1 MRYREL
7 GRSGLS
13 VSEIGYGAWG
23 IGESAW
29 VGATEDESV
38 RALNRAIDLGV
49 NFIDTARGYGESER
63 IVGRVVRERA
73 AAGAGSAAGSGN
85 GTGTGTGGG
94 EVLVATKV
102 PPKNRVWPAPDG
114 LDPAETYPGAH
125 IRESLETSLRT
136 SGLDHF
142 DVLQFH
148 VWSDEWVGR
157 GDWLET
163 IAELKQEG
171 KIRLFGVSINDH
183 QPDNALALVRSGA
196 VDTVQVIYNIFDQA
210 PADTLLPACE
220 EHGVGVI
227 VRVAL
232 DEGGLTGR
240 ITADT
245 TFPEGDWRNRYFRD
259 DRPAQVEQHVAAIV
273 DDLGITSD
281 EIAENALRF
290 VLSSPAVSTVI
301 PGMRTVRNVER
312 NTALSDG
319 RPLTADQ
326 LAVLAKHRWQ
336 RNFYA

>member
-23 IGESAW
+23 IGESSW
-29 VGATEDESV
+29 VGATEDESL

-63 IVGRVVRERA
+63 IVGQVVRERA
-73 AAGAGSAAGSGN
+73 GD
-85 GTGTGTGGG
+85 

-102 PPKNRVWPAPDG
+102 PPLNREWPAQDG
-114 LDPAETYPGAH
+114 TDPAETFPGEH
-125 IRESLETSLRT
+125 IRTSLETSLRA

-148 VWSDEWVGR
+148 VWNDEWMGR

-163 IAELKQEG
+163 VAELKKEG
-171 KIRLFGVSINDH
+171 KIRLFGVSVNDH
-183 QPDNALALVRSGA
+183 RPESAIALVRSGA
-196 VDTVQVIYNIFDQA
+196 VDSVQVIYNVFDQA
-210 PADTLLPACE
+210 PADAFLPACE

-240 ITADT
+240 ITAGT

-259 DRPAQVEQHVAAIV
+259 DRPAQVEQRVAAIV
-273 DDLGITSD
+273 ADLGIEPD
-281 EIAENALRF
+281 AVAEHALRF

-301 PGMRTVRNVER
+301 PGMRSVRNVER

-319 RPLTADQ
+319 IPLTAGQ
-326 LAVLAKHRWQ
+326 LAVLAGHRWQ
-336 RNFYA
+336 RNFYS

>member
-7 GRSGLS
+7 GLGGLS

-23 IGESAW
+23 IGESSW
-29 VGATEDESV
+29 VGATEDDSV
-38 RALNRAIDLGV
+38 RALHRAIDLGV
-49 NFIDTARGYGESER
+49 NFVDTARGYGESER

-73 AAGAGSAAGSGN
+73 GE
-85 GTGTGTGGG
+85 

-102 PPKNRVWPAPDG
+102 PPKNGMWPAPEG
-114 LDPAETYPGAH
+114 LDPAATFPGEH
-125 IRESLETSLRT
+125 IRESLETSLRV

-148 VWSDEWVGR
+148 VWSDDWVGR

-163 IAELKQEG
+163 VSALKQSG
-171 KIRLFGVSINDH
+171 KIRSFGVSVNDH
-183 QPDNALALVRSGA
+183 QPETALALVRSGA
-196 VDTVQVIYNIFDQA
+196 VDSVQVIYNIFDQA
-210 PADTLLPACE
+210 PAEELLPACT

-240 ITADT
+240 IDAGT
-245 TFPEGDWRNRYFRD
+245 TFPEGDWRNRYFRG
-259 DRPAQVEQHVAAIV
+259 DRPAQVGQRAAAIV
-273 DDLGITSD
+273 ADLGITLD
-281 EIAENALRF
+281 ELAEHAMRF
-290 VLSSPAVSTVI
+290 VLSSTAVSTVI

-312 NTALSDG
+312 NAALSDG

-326 LAVLAKHRWQ
+326 LAVLAEHRWQ
-336 RNFYA
+336 RNFYS

>member
-38 RALNRAIDLGV
+38 RALHRALDLGV
-49 NFIDTARGYGESER
+49 NLIDTARGYGESER
-63 IVGRVVRERA
+63 IVGRVVRER
-73 AAGAGSAAGSGN
+73 
-85 GTGTGTGGG
+85 TGDDI
-94 EVLVATKV
+94 LVATKV
-102 PPKNRVWPAPDG
+102 PPLNRVWPAPDG
-114 LDPAETYPGAH
+114 LDPAEAFPGTH
-125 IRESLETSLRT
+125 LRSSLETSLRV

-142 DVLQFH
+142 DVVQFH

-163 IAELKQEG
+163 VEALKREG

-183 QPDNALALVRSGA
+183 EPDNALRLVRSGT

-210 PADTLLPACE
+210 PAERLFPACV

-240 ITADT
+240 ITAGS
-245 TFPEGDWRNRYFRD
+245 TFPEGDFRNRYFRD
-259 DRPAQVEQHVAAIV
+259 DRPAEVERRVTAICA
-273 DDLGITSD
+273 DLGIEPQD
-281 EIAENALRF
+281 MAETALRF
-290 VLSSPAVSTVI
+290 VLSAPAVSTVI
-301 PGMRTVRNVER
+301 PGMRSVRNVER
-312 NTALSDG
+312 NTAVSDG
-319 RPLTADQ
+319 RLLDEDR
-326 LAVLAKHRWQ
+326 LAVLARHRWQ
-336 RNFYA
+336 RNFYG

>member
-1 MRYREL
+1 MHYREL
-7 GRSGLS
+7 GRSELT

-23 IGESAW
+23 IGESNW

-38 RALNRAIDLGV
+38 RALHRAIDLGV

-63 IVGRVVRERA
+63 IVGQVVRERA
-73 AAGAGSAAGSGN
+73 
-85 GTGTGTGGG
+85 GTGDD
-94 EVLVATKV
+94 VLVATKV

-114 LDPAETYPGAH
+114 LDPADTFPGAH

-183 QPDNALALVRSGA
+183 EPDNALALVTSGA
-196 VDTVQVIYNIFDQA
+196 VDSVQVIYNIFDQS
-210 PADTLLPACE
+210 PAEALLPACV

-232 DEGGLTGR
+232 DEGALTGR
-240 ITADT
+240 ITADS
-245 TFPEGDWRNRYFRD
+245 TFPEGDFRNRYFRD
-259 DRPAQVEQHVAAIV
+259 DRPAQVEQRVSAIIA
-273 DDLGITSD
+273 DLGITPD
-281 EIAENALRF
+281 EMAETALRF

-326 LAVLAKHRWQ
+326 LATLANHRWQ
-336 RNFYA
+336 RNFYS

>member
-7 GRSGLS
+7 GRSGMRI
-13 VSEIGYGAWG
+13 SEIGYGAWG
-23 IGESAW
+23 IGESSW
-29 VGATEDESV
+29 VGATENESV
-38 RALNRAIDLGV
+38 RALHRAVELGV

-63 IVGRVVRERA
+63 IVGQVVRERA
-73 AAGAGSAAGSGN
+73 GD
-85 GTGTGTGGG
+85 

-102 PPKNRVWPAPDG
+102 PPENGVWPPADG
-114 LDPAETYPGAH
+114 TDPAQAFSGKH
-125 IRESLETSLRT
+125 IRATLETSLRA

-148 VWSDEWVGR
+148 VWHDEWVGR

-163 IAELKQEG
+163 VTELKREG
-171 KIRLFGVSINDH
+171 KIRLFGVSVNDH
-183 QPDNALALVRSGA
+183 RPGSALALVRSGA
-196 VDTVQVIYNIFDQA
+196 VDSVQVIYNVFDQS
-210 PADTLLPACE
+210 PADELLPACQ

-240 ITADT
+240 ITAGT

-259 DRPAQVEQHVAAIV
+259 DRPAQVERRVAAIV
-273 DDLGITSD
+273 ADLGIEPD
-281 EIAENALRF
+281 AVAEHALRF

-301 PGMRTVRNVER
+301 PGMRSVRNVER

-319 RPLTADQ
+319 RPLTEDQ
-326 LAVLAKHRWQ
+326 LAVLAGHRWQ
-336 RNFYA
+336 RDFYA

>member
-1 MRYREL
+1 MQYRKL
-7 GRSGLS
+7 GRNGPD

-29 VGATEDESV
+29 IGATEDESIK
-38 RALNRAIDLGV
+38 ALHKAIDLGV

-73 AAGAGSAAGSGN
+73 
-85 GTGTGTGGG
+85 G
-94 EVLVATKV
+94 EQIFVATKV
-102 PPKNRVWPAPDG
+102 PPKNRVWPAPQG
-114 LDPAETYPGAH
+114 LDPAETFPGAH
-125 IRESLETSLRT
+125 IRESLETSLRV
-136 SGLDHF
+136 SGLEHF

-163 IAELKQEG
+163 VAALKQDG
-171 KIRLFGVSINDH
+171 KIRLFGISINDH
-183 QPDNALALVRSGA
+183 QPDNALALVRSGV

-210 PADTLLPACE
+210 PADNLLPACE

-232 DEGGLTGR
+232 DEGGLTGN
-240 ITADT
+240 ITKDT
-245 TFPEGDWRNRYFRD
+245 TFPEGDFRQRYFRD
-259 DRPAQVEQHVAAIV
+259 DRPAQVEQHVDAIV
-273 DDLGITSD
+273 ADLGIGRD
-281 EIAENALRF
+281 QVAETALRF
-290 VLSSPAVSTVI
+290 VLSAPAVSTVI
-301 PGMRTVRNVER
+301 PGMRSVRNVER

-319 RPLTADQ
+319 RALGADQ

-336 RNFYA
+336 RNFYS